1 MQLENILNKTII
13 ERFSRNNIE
22 KKMKNNY
29 FSKTNSINK
38 SESTKEWP
46 NHVIVLEVKN
56 IDKFIKKF
64 PFVIIDF
71 WAPWCAPCKA
81 MAPRLRRLA
90 QIFKRKIA
98 IGKIDTQKNQDINK
112 KYKIQSIPQLILF
125 KNGKKVHII
134 NGLKSVGYIK
144 NIIENELTK

>member
-1 MQLENILNKTII
+1 
-13 ERFSRNNIE
+13 
-22 KKMKNNY
+22 MKNKN
-29 FSKTNSINK
+29 FTKLNSINK
-38 SESTKEWP
+38 SESKKEWP
-46 NHVIVLEVKN
+46 DYVIVLDAKN
-56 IDKFIKKF
+56 IDKFIKKYSC
-64 PFVIIDF
+64 VIIDF

-90 QIFKRKIA
+90 QIFKGQIA
-98 IGKIDTQKNQDINK
+98 IGKIDTQKNQEINK

-144 NIIENELTK
+144 NLIENELTK